1 MSDSP
6 ALPSQARFDRGFL
19 RRFTARGSHLRAT
32 SAYLTDQ
39 AVCSAGNFVTSFLAA
54 RNLPAAQFGVF
65 ALLNILLVFS
75 LTVNNWLIRSS
86 LSKTSQ
92 LADPDHVRSYTSTL
106 AGLAAIFGV
115 IPAAILVGASFF
127 LHHSELGLA
136 LCIAAIAA
144 QVQET
149 MRRSAMAQSSYQ
161 AALLGDSVSY
171 LGQALLLG
179 LAVLTATLS
188 LHRIF
193 WVMSATSVLALMLEA
208 RKLHLEW
215 PRAIYNTARS
225 CWEQGRWI
233 VLSGF
238 VLSPIVYGMPWI
250 VEFTRGQAQAG
261 MLSGLVLVL
270 GLSNPIMFSSTWL
283 ILARGQASRDTPI
296 GVVLR
301 NILPSLALT
310 ALPLLACWALV
321 FSFPNLTLHLFYG
334 DRMPYISLAGTL
346 RLVVIYYLASY
357 AAVCLEVITDI
368 RDKSRTGS
376 SSISPHQ
383 FLCFRSAS
391 SLRLKRVLSVCSAS
405 ASLRNWSGRAPMPF
419 CWYDPFRPAPRVSPP
434 PRLAPVSFKWPLRPS
449 PSYYLCTTEC
459 LTSKLRLKASSINL
473 LLISIS

>member
-1 MSDSP
+1 MSDLPASP
-6 ALPSQARFDRGFL
+6 SHVRSDRGFI
-19 RRFTARGSHLRAT
+19 RRFTARGGHLWAT

-54 RNLPAAQFGVF
+54 RNLPADQFGVF

-92 LADPDHVRSYTSTL
+92 SRDADHVRSYTSTL

-115 IPAAILVGASFF
+115 IPAAILLGASFF
-127 LHHSELGLA
+127 LHHAELGPA
-136 LCIAAIAA
+136 LCVAAIAA

-171 LGQALLLG
+171 LGQALMLG
-179 LAVLTATLS
+179 IAVLTGTMS
-188 LHRIF
+188 LRLIF
-193 WVMSATSVLALMLEA
+193 WVMSATSVLALLLEA
-208 RKLHLEW
+208 RTLRLQW
-215 PRAIYNTARS
+215 PRSVYSTARS

-283 ILARGQASRDTPI
+283 ILARGQASREASI

-301 NILPSLALT
+301 GILPSLSLT

-321 FSFPNLTLHLFYG
+321 FSFPSLTLHLFYG
-334 DRMPYISLAGTL
+334 NRMPYISLSGTL

-357 AAVCLEVITDI
+357 TAVCLEVITDI
-368 RDKSRTGS
+368 REKSRERLL
-376 SSISPHQ
+376 ID
-383 FLCFRSAS
+383 LAAS
-391 SLRLKRVLSVCSAS
+391 VLMLSVGIL
-405 ASLRNWSGRAPMPF
+405 ASLKAGVVGVLGVGIFAQLVRSGTYAFLLIR
-419 CWYDPFRPAPRVSPP
+419 
-434 PRLAPVSFKWPLRPS
+434 PVSAGPRSFSTATFGAGEL
-449 PSYYLCTTEC
+449 
-459 LTSKLRLKASSINL
+459 
-473 LLISIS
+473 